1 MSMGTIL
8 STERLNVGYDGHVV
22 IEGVDIQAM
31 RGQTICLVGPN
42 GAGKSTILRTLS
54 GMLAPVDGCVYI
66 GREDVRKIK
75 SEHKAKQMAVVLTE
89 KLSLNMTTAYQVAA
103 MGRIPYT
110 GFFGR
115 LREKD
120 RAIVENALKTV
131 GAWELKDRDYTSLSD
146 GEKQKVLIAR
156 ALAQEPQLI
165 ILDEPTSHLD
175 IKHKIEVVRIL
186 NDLALQTGLTVILA
200 LHDIDIAVKFC
211 QTVLMVKDGKIV
223 AQGRP
228 EEIVE
233 RDTVDK
239 LYDIQGA
246 FYDSILGSVEIC
258 NYAAPQV
265 FVVAGAG
272 HGIPVYRAVSR
283 MGYGVATGVLQENDI
298 DYAVAS
304 AMGLRVVAG
313 KSFEP
318 AGQDTVQEARRQMRQ
333 CSVVID
339 AGFPLGQENQ
349 ENMDLLKEAV
359 HQGQTVLCLRAEDEG
374 RRLYGEA
381 ENLCVLPSITD
392 LTEKLSAVGI
402 HERA

>member
-1 MSMGTIL
+1 METIL
-8 STERLNVGYDGHVV
+8 HTKCLNVGYDRNVV
-22 IEGVDIQAM
+22 IEDVDIQAM

-66 GREDVRKIK
+66 GKEDVRKIK
-75 SEHKAKQMAVVLTE
+75 SSDKAKQLAVVLTE
-89 KLSLNMTTAYQVAA
+89 KLNLNMTTVYQVAA
-103 MGRIPYT
+103 MGRIPHT

-115 LREKD
+115 LRGDDK
-120 RAIVENALKTV
+120 AIVESSLKTV
-131 GAWELKDRDYTSLSD
+131 GAWELRDRDFMSLSD

-156 ALAQEPQLI
+156 ALAQEPRLI

-186 NDLALQTGLTVILA
+186 NDLALRTGLTVILA

-211 QTVLMVKDGKIV
+211 QTVLMVKDGKVI

-233 RDTVDK
+233 RDTIGR
-239 LYDIQGA
+239 LYDIEGA

-258 NYAAPQV
+258 NDAEPEV

-272 HGIPVYRAVSR
+272 HGIPVYRTVSR
-283 MGYGVATGVLQENDI
+283 MGFGIATGVLQENDI

-304 AMGLRVVAG
+304 AMRLSVITGR
-313 KSFEP
+313 SFEP
-318 AGQDTVQEARRQMRQ
+318 IGPETLHAAQRQMQ
-333 CSVVID
+333 SCSVIID
-339 AGFPLGQENQ
+339 AGFPVGRGNRGNLQ
-349 ENMDLLKEAV
+349 LLLDAA
-359 HQGQTVLCLRAEDEG
+359 GRGRTIFCLREESEA
-374 RRLYGEA
+374 RKLYGDL
-381 ENLCVLPSITD
+381 ENLRVLPTM
-392 LTEKLSAVGI
+392 TALS
-402 HERA
+402 ERLSGYGCA